1 MTSKRKTVD
10 TAPWPRGVFEVTEA
24 EYLAAKADDGQ
35 EAWQVVRY
43 CSGWPFV
50 GDMAKEWLTKYR
62 AAADLSIDA
71 KFDALRAA
79 LA

>member
-1 MTSKRKTVD
+1 MARKRKTVD
-10 TAPWPRGVFEVTEA
+10 DAPWPRGVWNVTEA
-24 EYLAAKADDGQ
+24 EYNAAKSDDGQ

-43 CSGWPFV
+43 CSGWAFV
-50 GDMAKEWLTKYR
+50 GDMVKDWLTQHR